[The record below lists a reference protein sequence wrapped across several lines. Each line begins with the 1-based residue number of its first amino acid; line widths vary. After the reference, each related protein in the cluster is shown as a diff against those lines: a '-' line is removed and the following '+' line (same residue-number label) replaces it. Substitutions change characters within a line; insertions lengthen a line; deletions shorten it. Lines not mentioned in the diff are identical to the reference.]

1 MNVFSRPGY
10 LSLAMLALSGGTAAA
25 ADNAA
30 SGAPAALDEVVVT
43 AQKRPERLQDVP
55 IQVNVFS
62 QQAIE
67 DAGIHSTQDFV
78 SYVPNM
84 TFDRSDSYRNSFVVI
99 RGLTQI
105 TNADSPLAVVV
116 DGVPQNDQKQFN
128 MRLFDIDRIEVLKG
142 PQGTLYGRD
151 AIGGAVNIVTRQPT
165 QELSGFGEV
174 SYGNGSAT
182 QVTAGLSGPL
192 ASDKVLFRL
201 SADYLTD
208 DGRIENTYRRDKAD
222 YVDYDYTVRG
232 RLNMAVTDALKLDFR
247 GQFGQFKG
255 SSNQYSVVASN
266 NPNDFVN
273 PQFNIKPVST
283 GDTGELTFK
292 FDDDF
297 GFATLTGISG
307 YTKITEKNRA
317 DLDFSNPVAEPGGFL
332 GLGFQAGQGQ
342 DLDVKIYSQELRLVS
357 PAEGKLRWVGGVSYL
372 YTQKSLRTRAFIDT
386 NGNIDQIDNPALVI
400 IDKQELDH
408 NHSYGG
414 YGQFDYDLLPRL
426 TLTGGV
432 RFDHDE
438 REQTDLVSAQHRTQ
452 EFQAWQPKVTFSYKP
467 DQNATVYATWST
479 GFRSGG
485 FNAPAVAIP
494 EFRAEYLRNYEAGFK
509 TTWWD
514 RRLSLNGAAFYEQV
528 SNYQYFFVD
537 AATASQII
545 GNIDRVAVKGVE
557 LEAQLRLPAGWQLFA
572 NLGID
577 DSVIKK
583 LAAFPQDV
591 GNHTPRD
598 TAWSSVVGAEYRAAL
613 TDKLNWFARADL
625 QHFGKKYW
633 QIDNAAIQD
642 PKNYLNLRLG
652 LEEGRWSA
660 YLWGKNVTNTRA
672 YSEYNPR
679 AFSGLNVD
687 IGYLVPPA
695 TYGIDVRVR
704 L

>member
-1 MNVFSRPGY
+1 MNVFSRRWL
-10 LSLAMLALSGGTAAA
+10 LSLPILTLSSGAALA
-25 ADNAA
+25 ADD
-30 SGAPAALDEVVVT
+30 GLEEIVVT
-43 AQKRPERLQDVP
+43 AQKRSERLQDVP

-62 QQAIE
+62 EQAIA
-67 DAGIHSTQDFV
+67 DSGIHSTSDFV

-84 TFDRSDSYRNSFVVI
+84 TFDRADSYRNSFVVI

-151 AIGGAVNIVTRQPT
+151 AIGGAVNIVTRQPSP
-165 QELSGFGEV
+165 ELSGFGEV

-182 QVTAGLSGPL
+182 QVTAGLSGPV
-192 ASDKVLFRL
+192 ATDEVLFRL

-208 DGRIENTYRRDKAD
+208 DGRINNTFRNDKAD
-222 YVDYDYTVRG
+222 FVDYDYTVRG
-232 RLNMAVTDALKLDFR
+232 RLNVAVTDALKLDFR
-247 GQFGQFKG
+247 GQFGQFEG
-255 SSNQYSVVASN
+255 STNQYSIVESN
-266 NPNDFVN
+266 NPNDIAD
-273 PQFNIKPVST
+273 PQFNIKPRST

-292 FDDDF
+292 FDDEL
-297 GFATLTGISG
+297 GFATATGISG
-307 YTKITEKNRA
+307 YTKITENSRA
-317 DLDFSNPVAEPGGFL
+317 DLDFGNPVDQPAGFL

-342 DLDVKIYSQELRLVS
+342 DLDVKLYSQELRLAS
-357 PAEGKLRWVGGVSYL
+357 PTTGKLRWIGGVSYL
-372 YTQKSLRTRAFIDT
+372 YTEKHLRTRAFIDAD
-386 NGNIDQIDNPALVI
+386 GQIDQIDNPALVI

-408 NHSYGG
+408 NHAYGA
-414 YGQFDYDLLPRL
+414 YGQFDYDLLPQL

-438 REQTDLVSAQHRTQ
+438 REQTDLVADEHRTQ
-452 EFQAWQPKVTFSYKP
+452 EFQAWQPKFTSSYRP
-467 DQNATVYATWST
+467 QQDLTVYGTWST

-485 FNAPAVAIP
+485 FNAPAVSIP
-494 EFRAEYLRNYEAGFK
+494 EFREEYLRNIEAGFK
-509 TTWWD
+509 SLWWQQ
-514 RRLSLNGAAFYEQV
+514 RLSVNGALFYERV

-545 GNIDRVAVKGVE
+545 GNIDRVDVKGVE
-557 LEAQLRLPAGWQLFA
+557 LEAQLRLPAGWQVFA
-572 NLGID
+572 NFGID

-598 TAWSSVVGAEYRAAL
+598 TAWSAVVGTEYRGVI
-613 TDKLNWFARADL
+613 TDSLNWFARADL

-633 QIDNAAIQD
+633 QIDNADIQD

-652 LEEGRWSA
+652 LESGRWSA
-660 YLWGKNVTNTRA
+660 YLWGKNVTDSRA
-672 YSEYNPR
+672 YSEYNPH

-695 TYGIDVRVR
+695 TYGIDVRVK

>member
-1 MNVFSRPGY
+1 MNVFSRCWL
-10 LSLAMLALSGGTAAA
+10 LSLPILTLSSGAASA
-25 ADNAA
+25 ADD
-30 SGAPAALDEVVVT
+30 GLEEIVVT
-43 AQKRPERLQDVP
+43 AQKRSERLQDVP
-55 IQVNVFS
+55 LQVNVFS
-62 QQAIE
+62 EQAIA
-67 DAGIHSTQDFV
+67 DSGIHSTSDFV

-84 TFDRSDSYRNSFVVI
+84 TFDRADSYRNSFVVI

-151 AIGGAVNIVTRQPT
+151 AIGGAVNIVTRQPSP
-165 QELSGFGEV
+165 ELSGFGEV

-182 QVTAGLSGPL
+182 QVTAGLSGPV
-192 ASDKVLFRL
+192 ATDKVLFRL

-208 DGRIENTYRRDKAD
+208 DGRINNAFRNDKAD
-222 YVDYDYTVRG
+222 FVDYDYTVRG
-232 RLNMAVTDALKLDFR
+232 RLNVAVTDALKLDVR
-247 GQFGQFKG
+247 GQFGRFEG
-255 SSNQYSVVASN
+255 STNQYSIVESN
-266 NPNDFVN
+266 NPNDFVD
-273 PQFNIKPVST
+273 PQFNIGPRST

-292 FDDDF
+292 FDDEL

-307 YTKITEKNRA
+307 YTRITENSRA
-317 DLDFSNPVAEPGGFL
+317 DLDFGNPVDQPAGFL

-342 DLDVKIYSQELRLVS
+342 DLDVKLYSQELRLAS
-357 PAEGKLRWVGGVSYL
+357 PTTGKLRWIGGVSYL
-372 YTQKSLRTRAFIDT
+372 YTQKQLRTRAFIDVD
-386 NGNIDQIDNPALVI
+386 GQIDQIDNPALVI

-408 NHSYGG
+408 NHAYGA
-414 YGQFDYDLLPRL
+414 YGQFDYDLLPQL

-438 REQTDLVSAQHRTQ
+438 REQTDLVADEHRTQ
-452 EFQAWQPKVTFSYKP
+452 EFQAWQPKFTLSYRP
-467 DQNATVYATWST
+467 QQDMTVYGTWST

-485 FNAPAVAIP
+485 FNAPAVSIP
-494 EFRAEYLRNYEAGFK
+494 EFREEYLRNIEAGFK
-509 TTWWD
+509 SLWW
-514 RRLSLNGAAFYEQV
+514 RQRLSVNGALFYERV

-545 GNIDRVAVKGVE
+545 GNIDRVNVKGVE

-572 NLGID
+572 NFGID
-577 DSVIKK
+577 DSVIEK

-598 TAWSSVVGAEYRAAL
+598 TAWSAVVGTEYRGVI
-613 TDKLNWFARADL
+613 TDSLNWFARADL

-633 QIDNAAIQD
+633 QIDNADIQD

-652 LEEGRWSA
+652 LESGRWSA
-660 YLWGKNVTNTRA
+660 YLWGKNVTDTRA
-672 YSEYNPR
+672 YSEYNPH

-695 TYGIDVRVR
+695 TYGIDVRVK

>member
-1 MNVFSRPGY
+1 MNVFSRRCL
-10 LSLAMLALSGGTAAA
+10 LSLPILTLSSGAALA
-25 ADNAA
+25 ADD
-30 SGAPAALDEVVVT
+30 GLEEVVVT
-43 AQKRPERLQDVP
+43 AQKRSERLQDVP

-62 QQAIE
+62 EQAIA
-67 DAGIHSTQDFV
+67 DSGIHSTSDFV

-84 TFDRSDSYRNSFVVI
+84 TFDRADSYRNSFVVI

-151 AIGGAVNIVTRQPT
+151 AIGGAVNIVTRQPSP
-165 QELSGFGEV
+165 ELSGFGEV

-182 QVTAGLSGPL
+182 QVTAGLSGPV
-192 ASDKVLFRL
+192 ATDKVLFRL

-208 DGRIENTYRRDKAD
+208 DGRINNTFRNDKAD
-222 YVDYDYTVRG
+222 FVDYDYTVRG
-232 RLNMAVTDALKLDFR
+232 RLNVAVTDALKLDFR

-255 SSNQYSVVASN
+255 STNQYSIVESN
-266 NPNDFVN
+266 NPNDFVD
-273 PQFNIKPVST
+273 PQFNIKPRST

-292 FDDDF
+292 FDDEL

-307 YTKITEKNRA
+307 YTKITENNRA
-317 DLDFSNPVAEPGGFL
+317 DLDFGNPVDQPAGFL

-342 DLDVKIYSQELRLVS
+342 DLDVKLYSQELRLAS
-357 PAEGKLRWVGGVSYL
+357 PTTGKLRWIGGVSYL
-372 YTQKSLRTRAFIDT
+372 YTEKFLRTRAFIDAD
-386 NGNIDQIDNPALVI
+386 GQIDQIDNPALVI

-408 NHSYGG
+408 NHAYGA
-414 YGQFDYDLLPRL
+414 YGQFDYDLLPQL

-438 REQTDLVSAQHRTQ
+438 REQTDLVADEHRTQ
-452 EFQAWQPKVTFSYKP
+452 EFQAWQPKFTLSYRP
-467 DQNATVYATWST
+467 QQDMTVYGTWST

-485 FNAPAVAIP
+485 FNAPAVSIP
-494 EFRAEYLRNYEAGFK
+494 EFREEYLRNIEAGFK
-509 TTWWD
+509 SLWWQQ
-514 RRLSLNGAAFYEQV
+514 RLSVNGALFYERV

-545 GNIDRVAVKGVE
+545 GNIDRVDVKGVE
-557 LEAQLRLPAGWQLFA
+557 LEARVHLPAGWQVFA
-572 NLGID
+572 NFGID

-583 LAAFPQDV
+583 LSAFPQDV

-598 TAWSSVVGAEYRAAL
+598 TAWSAVVGSEYRGNI
-613 TDKLNWFARADL
+613 TDSLNWFARADL

-633 QIDNAAIQD
+633 QIDNADIQD

-652 LEEGRWSA
+652 LESGRWSA
-660 YLWGKNVTNTRA
+660 YLWGKNVTDTRA

-695 TYGIDVRVR
+695 TYGIDVRVK